1 MKDQN
6 KFEIMKKITIDI
18 LNDKALDLLHDL
30 ELLKIIRIRKEKRD
44 PMDGSANLVAKY
56 KGSMS
61 KQPLIEVDKQLI
73 DLRNEWE

>member
-1 MKDQN
+1 MKT
-6 KFEIMKKITIDI
+6 ITIDI
-18 LNDKALDLLHDL
+18 LNDKAMDLLHDL

-61 KQPLIEVDKQLI
+61 KQPLIEVDKQL
-73 DLRNEWE
+73 NV